1 MLADWTSEGEA
12 LIMNASL
19 RATIQSLDVGS
30 YPSNLL
36 ELTDS
41 ATGAV
46 VAGSIATLGDTLSEQ
61 HQRDVLESLLLAQLA
76 ASAKA
81 DRHKD
86 PMNWYKVYQQTLETI
101 GWVIQTSTTMSRYL
115 PQGTR
120 FTISTVI
127 TDLFQRKVVEEDLS
141 LVKRTLNS
149 FKRDPGG
156 PAQFVFECPSHSG
169 GIGNFQFGLATEE
182 DGTVTLQLGCF
193 TFNVAAHVTRLAF
206 EEFPTDAKFQVG
218 FVALTLN
225 EQVYQSVRSTVSA
238 KVASRFAGATA
249 QIELDL

>member
-1 MLADWTSEGEA
+1 
-12 LIMNASL
+12 MNASL
-19 RATIQSLDVGS
+19 RETVRSLDIGS
-30 YPSNLL
+30 YPSELL
-36 ELTDS
+36 QLTGK

-46 VAGSIATLGDTLSEQ
+46 VAGSVVTLDDTLSEQ

-76 ASAKA
+76 ASAKS

-86 PMNWYKVYQQTLETI
+86 PTNWYKVYQQTLETM

-120 FTISTVI
+120 FTISKVI
-127 TDLFQRKVVEEDLS
+127 TDLFQRKVAEEDLS
-141 LVKRTLNS
+141 LVTKTLNA

-156 PAQFVFECPSHSG
+156 LAQFVFECPSHSG

-182 DGTVTLQLGCF
+182 ESAVNLQLGYF
-193 TFNVAAHVTRLAF
+193 AFSSTTHVTRLAF

-225 EQVYQSVRSTVSA
+225 EQVYQGIRSAVSA
-238 KVASRFAGATA
+238 KVASRFAGSTA
-249 QIELDL
+249 QLELAP